1 MIVAPPEWQLQPG
14 QRRVSETAAT
24 HDARTRGQP
33 CHPELSLPPLLFS
46 TSSSVTLQKHA
57 PSLLCE
63 LLASA
68 PLRTT
73 SHRVV
78 HCDGWPPVRTNCCRT
93 KPRACL
99 HAFGPTHFLTTS
111 RTKVVHS
118 LRLLL
123 DTLLPPLEALP
134 ARGSPYPALFAA
146 TCVQLLPYSTAAS
159 GSVRL
164 KYGPTMV
171 CASRFET
178 CHATWTDAG
187 TRP

>member
-24 HDARTRGQP
+24 HDARTRGPP
-33 CHPELSLPPLLFS
+33 CHQDLSLPPLLFS
-46 TSSSVTLQKHA
+46 TSSSVTCQKHA

-63 LLASA
+63 LLASV

-78 HCDGWPPVRTNCCRT
+78 RCDGWPSLRTNSCCT
-93 KPRACL
+93 KLRACL

-111 RTKVVHS
+111 RTNVVLS

-123 DTLLPPLEALP
+123 DTLLPPLEALA

-146 TCVQLLPYSTAAS
+146 TCI
-159 GSVRL
+159 
-164 KYGPTMV
+164 
-171 CASRFET
+171 
-178 CHATWTDAG
+178 
-187 TRP
+187 

>member
-24 HDARTRGQP
+24 HGARTRGQP

-123 DTLLPPLEALP
+123 LDTLLPPLEAL
-134 ARGSPYPALFAA
+134 AVRGSPYPAVVRYHVHLAFAVLHGGQWKRPPQIRSHDGLRF
-146 TCVQLLPYSTAAS
+146 TFRNV
-159 GSVRL
+159 
-164 KYGPTMV
+164 
-171 CASRFET
+171 SRYL
-178 CHATWTDAG
+178 DG
-187 TRP
+187 RGN

>member
-14 QRRVSETAAT
+14 QRRVSEKAAT

-33 CHPELSLPPLLFS
+33 CHPELSLPPFLFS
-46 TSSSVTLQKHA
+46 TSSSVTLQKRA
-57 PSLLCE
+57 PPLLCE

-68 PLRTT
+68 PLLTT

-78 HCDGWPPVRTNCCRT
+78 RCDGWPSLRTNSCRT

-99 HAFGPTHFLTTS
+99 HAFGPTHFLTTG

-118 LRLLL
+118 LRLRL
-123 DTLLPPLEALP
+123 DTLLPALEAF
-134 ARGSPYPALFAA
+134 AAHDSPYPALVIV

-164 KYGPTMV
+164 KCRPTTV
-171 CASRFET
+171 RASSFET
-178 CHATWTDAG
+178 CHATWTCAG